1 MSKFIPK
8 KTLTEGMAS
17 NPLDAVQSVSNDVTK
32 KAQEAILTAVAAET
46 DAINQY
52 SQILDLIKASEP
64 WLDEIATS
72 VIEDIIAEE
81 KKHLGQLTELVSNLP
96 GYEEDFKAGEKE
108 TETGKDENDSEEKEE
123 VEESVSFDIKSFFN
137 ILSEEGINIPESLFE
152 YANSTNDT
160 LTAVEIDTLL
170 ETLDPEALDK
180 IEKRIIS
187 EAIINK

>member
-123 VEESVSFDIKSFFN
+123 VEESILFNIKSFFN
-137 ILSEEGINIPESLFE
+137 ILSEEGINIPESLLE

-160 LTAVEIDTLL
+160 LTAVEIDPLL
-170 ETLDPEALDK
+170 ETLDPEVLDK

>member
-137 ILSEEGINIPESLFE
+137 ILSEEGINIPESLLE